1 MTIPHTLRAL
11 LHLQRTHA
19 TNIAM
24 QAPIP
29 VTLLSGFLGAG
40 KTTLLKRIVE
50 NAGNFRVAVVVNDVA
65 ALNIDSALVRNTR
78 ALDPNEPGLVE
89 LQNGCVCCTLR
100 ADLVKAIADLA
111 AQRKFDAI
119 VVESSG
125 VSEPA
130 QVAETFGIDVS
141 DAADDPSDL
150 DPREARELAA
160 AVKSLR
166 GASTLEQVARL
177 DTCVTVVDAA
187 AFNGDLASPADL
199 LERFGARESG
209 GEAADSDGDRSVAQL
224 LVSQIEFADLIVLNK
239 CDLVSRA
246 DVLAVKSA
254 LAQLNPGA
262 EIVLAT
268 RADVP
273 LNKLLGT
280 GRHDPARAAN
290 AAGWLRTLQDKNNHR
305 VVETKEYGICNFVYK
320 ARTPFHPQRLRAFL
334 HDFAAILDFD
344 ETEEEEV
351 FEMDAD
357 MMDGDDDVDGDDTAG
372 DDDDTAGDDLEPENA
387 MAMPL
392 EVRKAETD
400 AKLKASI
407 AKFGRVFRSKGFVWI
422 AGRDDT
428 CGEWGHAGAVLQ
440 LTCGG
445 PWMGL
450 LPEEMWPEDGSDE
463 RDLLERDFVNPILM
477 DRRQELVFIGV
488 HMNRSAIVA
497 ALDRCLVTRVE
508 ASRVR
513 ANPNGASLRQDEW
526 KLGLDGF
533 VSDEEDPFPK
543 WPSLED
549 MNLGANDG
557 HDHRGHH
564 HGHGHHH

>member
-1 MTIPHTLRAL
+1 MT
-11 LHLQRTHA
+11 
-19 TNIAM
+19 M
-24 QAPIP
+24 QTPIP

-78 ALDPNEPGLVE
+78 ALDRDEPGLVE

-111 AQRKFDAI
+111 SQRKFDAI

-130 QVAETFGIDVS
+130 QVAETFGIDVTGVFIFIS
-141 DAADDPSDL
+141 FVWAIRVTCYFYFYFLFSFTGASDDPSSL

-209 GEAADSDGDRSVAQL
+209 GEAADSDADRSVAQL

-246 DVLAVKSA
+246 DVLALKSA
-254 LAQLNPGA
+254 LAQLNPSA
-262 EIVLAT
+262 EIILAT
-268 RADVP
+268 RADAP
-273 LNKLLGT
+273 LNKLLCT
-280 GRHDPARAAN
+280 NRHDPDAASN
-290 AAGWLRTLQDKNNHR
+290 AAGWLRTLQSKHQR
-305 VVETKEYGICNFVYK
+305 VVQTKEYGICNFVYK
-320 ARTPFHPQRLRAFL
+320 SRTPFHPARLRAFL
-334 HDFAAILDFD
+334 HEFAAVLDLD
-344 ETEEEEV
+344 EGDEEGDEEEV
-351 FEMDAD
+351 FD
-357 MMDGDDDVDGDDTAG
+357 MDDDMDDMGDT
-372 DDDDTAGDDLEPENA
+372 DDDTDDIERHGNA

-392 EVRKAETD
+392 EHRKAETN
-400 AKLKASI
+400 AKLAT
-407 AKFGRVFRSKGFVWI
+407 ARDLYGVVYRSKGFVWI
-422 AGRDDT
+422 AGRDEM

-440 LTCGG
+440 LGCGG

-450 LPEEMWPEDGSDE
+450 LPAEMWPEDGSDE
-463 RDLLERDFVNPILM
+463 RDALERDFGK
-477 DRRQELVFIGV
+477 FIFI
-488 HMNRSAIVA
+488 S
-497 ALDRCLVTRVE
+497 
-508 ASRVR
+508 VR
-513 ANPNGASLRQDEW
+513 AVRD
-526 KLGLDGF
+526 
-533 VSDEEDPFPK
+533 
-543 WPSLED
+543 
-549 MNLGANDG
+549 
-557 HDHRGHH
+557 
-564 HGHGHHH
+564 

>member
-1 MTIPHTLRAL
+1 MI
-11 LHLQRTHA
+11 
-19 TNIAM
+19 M

-160 AVKSLR
+160 AVRSLR

-199 LERFGARESG
+199 LERFGDRESG
-209 GEAADSDGDRSVAQL
+209 GEATDSDGDRSVAQL

-239 CDLVSRA
+239 CDLVSRNDA
-246 DVLAVKSA
+246 LAVKSA
-254 LAQLNPGA
+254 LTQLNPGA
-262 EIVLAT
+262 EIVTAT

-280 GRHDPARAAN
+280 NRHDPERAAN
-290 AAGWLRTLQDKNNHR
+290 AAGWLRTLQDKNHR

-320 ARTPFHPQRLRAFL
+320 ARTPFHPTRLRAFL
-334 HDFAAILDFD
+334 HEFAAVLDLD
-344 ETEEEEV
+344 EEEEDEDMDEDMDE
-351 FEMDAD
+351 EMG
-357 MMDGDDDVDGDDTAG
+357 DGDVDDGDVDDG
-372 DDDDTAGDDLEPENA
+372 NA

-392 EVRKAETD
+392 ELRKAETD
-400 AKLKASI
+400 AKLKASVE
-407 AKFGRVFRSKGFVWI
+407 KFGRVFRSKGFVWI
-422 AGRDDT
+422 AGRDDV

-440 LTCGG
+440 LGCGG

-450 LPEEMWPEDGSDE
+450 LPSEMWPEEGSDE
-463 RDLLERDFVNPILM
+463 RDMLERDFVNPILM

-488 HMNRSAIVA
+488 RMNRSAIVA

-513 ANPNGASLRQDEW
+513 ANPNASLRQDEW
-526 KLGLDGF
+526 KLGLDGI

-543 WPSLED
+543 WPSLDE
-549 MNLGANDG
+549 MNLGSNDG
-557 HDHRGHH
+557 HDHHGHH

>member
-1 MTIPHTLRAL
+1 
-11 LHLQRTHA
+11 
-19 TNIAM
+19 NIAM

-130 QVAETFGIDVS
+130 QVAETFGID
-141 DAADDPSDL
+141 
-150 DPREARELAA
+150 LAA

-199 LERFGARESG
+199 LERFGARETG

-239 CDLVSRA
+239 CDLVSRN

-351 FEMDAD
+351 
-357 MMDGDDDVDGDDTAG
+357 
-372 DDDDTAGDDLEPENA
+372 
-387 MAMPL
+387 
-392 EVRKAETD
+392 
-400 AKLKASI
+400 
-407 AKFGRVFRSKGFVWI
+407 VFRSKGFVWI

-497 ALDRCLVTRVE
+497 ALDRCLVTR
-508 ASRVR
+508 
-513 ANPNGASLRQDEW
+513 DEW

>member
-1 MTIPHTLRAL
+1 MI
-11 LHLQRTHA
+11 
-19 TNIAM
+19 M

-130 QVAETFGIDVS
+130 QVAETFGIDVTG
-141 DAADDPSDL
+141 AADPRM
-150 DPREARELAA
+150 DPREARELAPRSNPFGC
-160 AVKSLR
+160 VHL
-166 GASTLEQVARL
+166 GAGVSRL

-187 AFNGDLASPADL
+187 MFNGDLAPPADL
-199 LERFGARESG
+199 LERFGDRESG
-209 GEAADSDGDRSVAQL
+209 GEATDLDGDRSVAQL
-224 LVSQIEFADLIVLNK
+224 LCVSQIEFADLIVLNK
-239 CDLVSRA
+239 CDLVSRNDA
-246 DVLAVKSA
+246 LAVKSA
-254 LAQLNPGA
+254 LTQLNPGA
-262 EIVLAT
+262 EIVTAS

-280 GRHDPARAAN
+280 NRHDPERAAN
-290 AAGWLRTLQDKNNHR
+290 AAGMAPHQTGQEPSRRRDQGVRHMQLRVQGSD
-305 VVETKEYGICNFVYK
+305 TKSSD
-320 ARTPFHPQRLRAFL
+320 AALRAFL
-334 HDFAAILDFD
+334 HEFAAVLDLD
-344 ETEEEEV
+344 EEEEDEDMDEDMDE
-351 FEMDAD
+351 EMG
-357 MMDGDDDVDGDDTAG
+357 DGDVDDGTWTQERHGDAAG
-372 DDDDTAGDDLEPENA
+372 ASKGGD
-387 MAMPL
+387 
-392 EVRKAETD
+392 D
-400 AKLKASI
+400 AKLKASVE
-407 AKFGRVFRSKGFVWI
+407 KFGRVFRSKGFVWI
-422 AGRDDT
+422 AGRDDV

-440 LTCGG
+440 LGCGG

-450 LPEEMWPEDGSDE
+450 LPSEMWPEEGSDE
-463 RDLLERDFVNPILM
+463 RDMLERDFVNPILM

-488 HMNRSAIVA
+488 RMNRSAIVA

-513 ANPNGASLRQDEW
+513 ANRTRVCDRTSGS
-526 KLGLDGF
+526 
-533 VSDEEDPFPK
+533 SD
-543 WPSLED
+543 ST
-549 MNLGANDG
+549 GSS
-557 HDHRGHH
+557 R
-564 HGHGHHH
+564 